1 MLHVEALGPSLHLS
15 ASANQSVPHM
25 DCDDNNL
32 EAWHLK
38 SAVRMAFVGCAA
50 LAILI
55 TIYFHS
61 IVLK

>member
-1 MLHVEALGPSLHLS
+1 MWKLLGHHCICQRVPTSH
-15 ASANQSVPHM
+15 VPHM